1 MEIKIKNSFNR
12 STKKIKNKPIIK
24 EIENIIKNLKQ
35 VNLISEVKGIQ
46 SLAGKKRIYR
56 IKTKELKNL

>member
-46 SLAGKKRIYR
+46 SLAGKKTY
-56 IKTKELKNL
+56 LQN